1 MKEYPDFAS
10 FAEESKPLDGDKK
23 KIDDI
28 LGQNILVLDFK
39 INPSKQNKGTSYA
52 TIQFKIDKINYVVF
66 TGSSV
71 LSGQLEKYKDNLPF
85 NTVIKKIN
93 KYYTFS

>member
-1 MKEYPDFAS
+1 MAEYPNFAS

-23 KIDDI
+23 KLNDI

-39 INPSKQNKGTSYA
+39 IKPSKQNKGTLYA
-52 TIQFKIDKINYVVF
+52 TIQFKIDGINYVVF

-71 LSGQLEKYKDNLPF
+71 LSSQLEKYKDNLPF